1 MSIQKKIDITFSN
14 KSDDYIKM
22 NTKGIHYTLIN
33 SYRRILFSMIEI
45 YAFDNFE
52 VKKNKTKLTNEFIT
66 HRIELIPINQVLIN
80 NELKKNDEINDVE
93 DITFTLDVSCDTSK
107 DSLYIFSGDIKS
119 NDGKKYFKDD
129 IIIHK
134 LFSGEELQITMNLK
148 KSIGNE
154 HSKWTPITV
163 CEYDY
168 GGKENYNENN
178 ESEDIDEYNVN
189 LGIEQVGQ
197 MNTKMCMELGFEKI
211 IEKLE
216 GCKESINKENK
227 EHLDIQD
234 DLDENLYKL
243 IVHNEDHTI
252 CHILNNMIE
261 QNKNVNFCG
270 YFTPHPFSNQIII
283 RIRIE
288 KEDIKSIIINS
299 IDELIN
305 IYTMIKKKVFEK
317 IK

>member
-1 MSIQKKIDITFSN
+1 MSVKKKIDITLSN
-14 KSDDYIKM
+14 KKNDYIKL
-22 NTKGIHYTLIN
+22 NFTGVHYTIIN
-33 SYRRILFSMIEI
+33 SYRRILFSMIDT

-66 HRIELIPINQVLIN
+66 HRIELLPIYKLIVDQEIKNNKDIN
-80 NELKKNDEINDVE
+80 NEE
-93 DITFTLDVSCDTSK
+93 DIIFTLDVACDLETESK
-107 DSLYIFSGDIKS
+107 YIYSGDIKS
-119 NDGKKYFKDD
+119 NTDKKYFKDD

-134 LFSGEELQITMNLK
+134 LFSGEELKIEMKLK
-148 KSIGNE
+148 KSNGNN

-168 GGKENYNENN
+168 GNKENYDEVNEDN
-178 ESEDIDEYNVN
+178 EIDEFTVN

-197 MNTKMCMELGFEKI
+197 IDTKTCIKLGFEKI

-216 GCKESINKENK
+216 NCKKSVDIVNK
-227 EHLDIQD
+227 EHFDIQD

-243 IVHNEDHTI
+243 VIHNEDHTI

-261 QNKNVNFCG
+261 QNANVNFCG

-288 KEDIKSIIINS
+288 KGDIKSVIINS
-299 IDELIN
+299 INELLS
-305 IYTMIKKKVFEK
+305 IYDSLRKRILEK
-317 IK
+317 I